1 MATTTLQYISFS
13 IITIVFTIYHCLRPG
28 DILYEKTGGG
38 ETDEYKIQKE
48 EDLQA
53 NDAFNNDN
61 TTLDNIEDRIGSIEE
76 KEAKDLKK
84 YGGYENIIKENEKY
98 ATMIGGQKGGGVG
111 SVFKNILPKRSNFN
125 HDDTPTDNLMNR
137 FKKIIPKLNP
147 TSKSEYLFLFCS
159 MIALIG
165 FIITDLMMLNI
176 NEPLKYLV
184 CLAPIIMIP
193 IAFVILKILPG
204 WKSIFADTFGYLLN
218 FGSTPAL
225 KTFVNNTMDTNND
238 SKSKEIIEK
247 IYSDPSIYYSILTP
261 ENFNDHLE
269 HLLTDKKL
277 QDIEGSPNSWTYQ
290 DLGDGWNKIEE
301 SAKELGKSVLI
312 KDYIGKYCWYLLFGI
327 YAISISSSIISGY
340 TPVKTEEE
348 IETEEDALQ
357 QKNIDESKTRKN
369 KSKTTAPVVASLLN
383 TG

>member
-13 IITIVFTIYHCLRPG
+13 IITIGFAILNCLKA
-28 DILYEKTGGG
+28 DASNILYEKTAGTNKMGGN
-38 ETDEYKIQKE
+38 EDIQNYK
-48 EDLQA
+48 
-53 NDAFNNDN
+53 
-61 TTLDNIEDRIGSIEE
+61 
-76 KEAKDLKK
+76 
-84 YGGYENIIKENEKY
+84 GYENIIKENAKF
-98 ATMIGGQKGGGVG
+98 ATMIGGTDIDGTVGAVGVVAN
-111 SVFKNILPKRSNFN
+111 SIV
-125 HDDTPTDNLMNR
+125 
-137 FKKIIPKLNP
+137 
-147 TSKSEYLFLFCS
+147 KSSSMFEYLFILCS
-159 MIALIG
+159 MIVLIG
-165 FIITDLMMLNI
+165 FIITDLTMLNI

-184 CLAPIIMIP
+184 CLTPLLIIP
-193 IAFVILKILPG
+193 IAFVILKFLPG

-218 FGSTPAL
+218 FGSTTAL

-269 HLLTDKKL
+269 HLLTERKL

-290 DLGDGWNKIEE
+290 NLGDVWKKIEE

-340 TPVKTEEE
+340 TPVKTDEE

-357 QKNIDESKTRKN
+357 KTNRDESKKLN
-369 KSKTTAPVVASLLN
+369 SKTAKAAPVVASLLN

>member
-28 DILYEKTGGG
+28 DILYEKTGG
-38 ETDEYKIQKE
+38 
-48 EDLQA
+48 
-53 NDAFNNDN
+53 
-61 TTLDNIEDRIGSIEE
+61 TTNQMGGNGDI
-76 KEAKDLKK
+76 KK
-84 YGGYENIIKENEKY
+84 YKGYENIIKENEKY
-98 ATMIGGQKGGGVG
+98 ATMIGGQKGGQTEGGGVG
-111 SVFKNILPKRSNFN
+111 DVFKNILPKRSNFKQ
-125 HDDTPTDNLMNR
+125 DDTIYTPTDNLINS
-137 FKKIIPKLNP
+137 FNKIVPKLNP
-147 TSKSEYLFLFCS
+147 TSNSEYLFLLCS
-159 MIALIG
+159 MIALIC
-165 FIITDLMMLNI
+165 FIVTDLMVLHI
-176 NEPLKYLV
+176 NEPLKYIV

-193 IAFVILKILPG
+193 IAFVILKLLPG

-218 FGSTPAL
+218 FGSTTAL

-277 QDIEGSPNSWTYQ
+277 QDIEGTPNSWTYQ
-290 DLGDGWNKIEE
+290 DLGEGWNKIEE
-301 SAKELGKSVLI
+301 SAKALGKSVLV

-348 IETEEDALQ
+348 IKTEEDALQ
-357 QKNIDESKTRKN
+357 QKNMDESKTQKN
-369 KSKTTAPVVASLLN
+369 KRKTTAPVVASLLN